1 MLLDL
6 QLDVSDNNL
15 DMRLSLQVEEI
26 NSGITNIE
34 QGTSLDFFCTAKNKC
49 GGRCVIP
56 MEPRCLLA
64 LRWPCLALFNSLTLK
79 SKIVKARFSSRVTKN
94 PVLLNHFPSVYKKG
108 EKN

>member
-34 QGTSLDFFCTAKNKC
+34 MGFKFMKLP
-49 GGRCVIP
+49 I
-56 MEPRCLLA
+56 
-64 LRWPCLALFNSLTLK
+64 
-79 SKIVKARFSSRVTKN
+79 
-94 PVLLNHFPSVYKKG
+94 
-108 EKN
+108 